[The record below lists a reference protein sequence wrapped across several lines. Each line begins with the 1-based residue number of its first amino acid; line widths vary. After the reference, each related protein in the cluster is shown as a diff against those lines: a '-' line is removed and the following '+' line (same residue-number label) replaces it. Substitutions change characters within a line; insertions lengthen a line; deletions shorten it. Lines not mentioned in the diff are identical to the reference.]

1 MRLLETRLRRTRS
14 LWQETA
20 GEVNIQQQQLLVP
33 HSSLGLMNATVS
45 KPWMRIDELPKRQSS
60 LYGGIKP
67 NTWPPPYLTEAHI
80 QRLTDLMEKDH
91 LEIEQAVEVLG
102 IECAWASRNLT
113 HRFKAPPPQPV
124 PSKKVPP
131 MMTKF
136 LEGIILA
143 LLEIAQKL

>member
-1 MRLLETRLRRTRS
+1 MNYQEDIDEVAGNKAETNKKPV

-20 GEVNIQQQQLLVP
+20 EEVNIQQQQLLVP

-91 LEIEQAVEVLG
+91 LEIEQAMEVLG
-102 IECAWASRNLT
+102 IVCKG
-113 HRFKAPPPQPV
+113 FKK
-124 PSKKVPP
+124 S
-131 MMTKF
+131 
-136 LEGIILA
+136 
-143 LLEIAQKL
+143 